1 MLRHSLFQGT
11 TLVLAAGLLSAC
23 APNPSVLQDNVY
35 GRYPQSVPQVP
46 MPSAS
51 NLASTSSVYNYT
63 PKNTS
68 TASVYNYAPKNT
80 ATTVLKPAQPVTPV
94 TTIPLP
100 TPKPTAVETL
110 TLPSKPVASTE
121 TVVAQPMTP
130 TPTETSLNRTP
141 KKFNASPATVLL
153 LKQANAEA
161 ASGKLADAS
170 STIER
175 ALRIEPNNPDLW
187 QKLSEL
193 NKLQGNTQ
201 QAASMAAKAQ
211 YYQELTN

>member
-1 MLRHSLFQGT
+1 MLRRSLFQGT

-35 GRYPQSVPQVP
+35 GRYPQSVPQAP
-46 MPSAS
+46 MPSAA
-51 NLASTSSVYNYT
+51 NPASTSSVYNYT

-80 ATTVLKPAQPVTPV
+80 TTTVLKPAQPVTPV

-100 TPKPTAVETL
+100 MPKPTAVETL

-121 TVVAQPMTP
+121 TVVAQPITQTP
-130 TPTETSLNRTP
+130 VSNSVA
-141 KKFNASPATVLL
+141 KKFNASPATLLL